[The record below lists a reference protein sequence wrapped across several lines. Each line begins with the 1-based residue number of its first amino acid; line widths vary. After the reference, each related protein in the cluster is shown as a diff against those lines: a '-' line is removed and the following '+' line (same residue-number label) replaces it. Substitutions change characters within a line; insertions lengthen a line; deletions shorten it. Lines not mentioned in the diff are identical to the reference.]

1 MFGVSRAL
9 LLIGHSSKR
18 SYVIQQSRIG
28 LSAMEISKLLE
39 DKKDAILRI
48 AALHGASNVRVFGSV
63 ARGDA
68 GESSDIDLLV
78 DMEPGRSLLDRGE
91 LIADLRDLLGRKVDV
106 VTEEGIYWIL
116 KRRILKEAHP
126 L

>member
-1 MFGVSRAL
+1 MSRDMEVSE
-9 LLIGHSSKR
+9 LIKEKR
-18 SYVIQQSRIG
+18 E
-28 LSAMEISKLLE
+28 EILK
-39 DKKDAILRI
+39 I
-48 AALHGASNVRVFGSV
+48 AALHGARNVRVFGSV

-68 GESSDIDLLV
+68 CASSDIDLLV

-106 VTEEGIYWIL
+106 VTEEGVYWLLKRKIL
-116 KRRILKEAHP
+116 KQARP

>member
-1 MFGVSRAL
+1 
-9 LLIGHSSKR
+9 
-18 SYVIQQSRIG
+18 
-28 LSAMEISKLLE
+28 MEISKLLR
-39 DKKDAILRI
+39 DKKDEILRI
-48 AALHGASNVRVFGSV
+48 ATLHGASNVRVFGSV
-63 ARGDA
+63 ARGDSGA
-68 GESSDIDLLV
+68 SSDIDLLV
-78 DMEPGRSLLDRGE
+78 DMEPGRSLLDRGA

>member
-1 MFGVSRAL
+1 
-9 LLIGHSSKR
+9 
-18 SYVIQQSRIG
+18 
-28 LSAMEISKLLE
+28 MEIKQLIAERREEILE
-39 DKKDAILRI
+39 I
-48 AALHGASNVRVFGSV
+48 AAKHGAANVRIFGSV

-78 DMEPGRSLLDRGE
+78 DMAPGRSLLDRSE
-91 LIADLRDLLGRKVDV
+91 LIADLQDLLGRKVDI
-106 VTEEGIYWIL
+106 VTEQGIYWLL